1 MKQDQDTTIRKGIV
15 KWIIA
20 ISSGVVYIFMAL
32 SELIYHQAIE
42 TLLLLLFVGFLFP
55 FYVLL
60 IIEPDMSTREKSN
73 KWFAI
78 AFVWLFLSFMGY
90 TDMRSRG
97 LKEYGTAQIMAG
109 WTGKIKVTHFH
120 DDFYEI
126 PFEESAMQVEEH
138 PLRNWMMGHT
148 FGTPELEE
156 PRYIMRKTKDEED
169 LKNLLRE
176 MNTDFL
182 YHQISLK
189 PLEKNIDLE
198 NGYEVYDQ
206 NKQLLCKIII
216 VEHED
221 YNTLEVRK

>member
-1 MKQDQDTTIRKGIV
+1 MIRKSIV
-15 KWIIA
+15 KWIVA
-20 ISSGVVYIFMAL
+20 ISSGVIYIFMAL

-60 IIEPDMSTREKSN
+60 IIEPDVSTREKQN

-78 AFVWLFLSFMGY
+78 ALVWLSMSFLGY

-97 LKEYGTAQIMAG
+97 IKDYGTAQIMAG
-109 WTGKIKVTHFH
+109 WTGKMKVTRFH
-120 DDFYEI
+120 EDFYEI

-138 PLRNWMMGHT
+138 PLRNWMMGHI

-156 PRYIMRKTKDEED
+156 PRYIIRKTKDEED

-176 MNTDFL
+176 MNTEFL
-182 YHQISLK
+182 YNQISLK
-189 PLEKNIDLE
+189 PLEENIDLE